1 MEPGGMQEMTG
12 AATTAAAVGLV
23 GCHSCN
29 LLSKAVS
36 TGKRAEIMCPRCGA
50 TLHARKPNSIARTWA
65 LVIAAY
71 ICYIPANLLPMM
83 AVTSFGN
90 TQEDTIMSGVIYF
103 LLHGDW
109 PIGLVIFVASVVV
122 PLAKLFTLTYL
133 LISVQRKS
141 QWRPR
146 DRARLYRM
154 TEAVGRWSMTDIYV
168 VTILVAL
175 VSLGNLATIEA
186 RLGAIFFGGV
196 VIITIFAAMS
206 FDPRQIWDNIEPIHD
221 KPAS

>member
-1 MEPGGMQEMTG
+1 MSEKHAQVT
-12 AATTAAAVGLV
+12 
-23 GCHSCN
+23 
-29 LLSKAVS
+29 
-36 TGKRAEIMCPRCGA
+36 CPRCGA
-50 TLHARKPNSIARTWA
+50 ALHSRKPGSISRTWA

-71 ICYIPANLLPMM
+71 ICYIPANLLPMTQ
-83 AVTSFGN
+83 VTSLGN
-90 TQEDTIMSGVIYF
+90 VQEDTIMSGVIYF
-103 LLHGDW
+103 LLHGEW

-141 QWRPR
+141 QWQPQE
-146 DRARLYRM
+146 RARLYRM

-175 VSLGNLATIEA
+175 VQLGNLATIEA
-186 RLGAIFFGGV
+186 GPGAIFFGAV
-196 VIITIFAAMS
+196 VIITIFAALT
-206 FDPRQIWDNIEPIHD
+206 FDPREIWDNMEPIHD